1 MSKKIP
7 GTDWI
12 FTGFVPWIL
21 YWTLSGPGLWTEQK
35 AGAVFWLSVAL
46 PFVLQH
52 SSKNGKEG

>member
-1 MSKKIP
+1 MSKKI
-7 GTDWI
+7 GWI
-12 FTGFVPWIL
+12 FIGFVPWIL
-21 YWTLSGPGLWTEQK
+21 YWTLSGPGLWTEQEAG